1 MGASTDW
8 RDIKYTE
15 TLEEELRGL
24 RRRREADPGCTV
36 ADLEGILAHLYIMEG
51 ADWGGRGEV
60 QNITLAAIIAAYEQV
75 IAEWKA
81 VAAYSEK
88 A

>member
-24 RRRREADPGCTV
+24 YRRRESDPGCTV

-60 QNITLAAIIAAYEQV
+60 QDITLGATIAAYERV

-81 VAAYSEK
+81 GAGDFGK
-88 A
+88 T